1 MHDRRFFHIDGHFEV
16 SDAGGEEVS
25 APSHVLFDCGVEST
39 IAGEEQLVDC
49 SRRQSR
55 YGPHSPAVM
64 QMPVSPVGDVD
75 LGALIMES
83 SIANQSIDSIEDCEP
98 APSSPAPK
106 FSIGQTKPGGF
117 QKISAFG
124 QSLVYKSPSVT
135 TSSERAEK
143 EFSMRDFGNRKSPCL
158 QKKTVDENLTEPE
171 FTADEEDDKREG
183 SQVHNTPKEI
193 LEERKIPSP
202 SPSVDSASASN
213 RLERVVGT
221 RDLCELIKTQIE
233 LTRSTCTSTM
243 QTCFKTRTVQK
254 ALETLLTTTFE
265 DLRELRSFLT
275 QKREENNTLVSR
287 LEEAE
292 QKHRSELVKSNS
304 EKLTMSQQLEKV
316 ESMQNDRERDIQ
328 EQTSLLASHLQ
339 SIRLCSE
346 LYEESVSQDI
356 RLRESLQG
364 VINATEESVK
374 CREKDLSQRIY
385 EMKNEELAKSRQI
398 NELTVVIENFKGENE
413 KLKTEIENDAKALR
427 ELDDAKRA
435 LDNTLMLSLQK
446 QDEMKERLT
455 VLEIRCKE
463 QENTLAQ
470 ENIKAVE
477 QAAYVDKLLKKI
489 ENLEKEGTQI
499 RTKLQETKNQ
509 AEFKNTKVEEL
520 ESQLQE
526 RLRQLEELEDTIR
539 INDTEKEEIQKSAQ
553 ENLESVTRKEA
564 ENAQLTERLQLAE
577 AERMAAI
584 KRNDEIRAELLYAME
599 QQQQEMDKL
608 LRLKDRELE
617 GLRSTLATQQND
629 SEKTAKKTEKKIV
642 ESGNQIEKLTKQLK
656 ECTQEKKELSKQL
669 NTKTQRVNKLEKENE
684 QRANI
689 LKENE
694 EALASLREELDSL
707 RLNKEQL
714 DEKVSAQERELQ
726 KLKKIEMEFKSF
738 KHQVMENSPPASTQL
753 PVEIETLVQQTP
765 KSPLL
770 SQRLNHLNLLKTPQ
784 KTPKGI
790 LKQPG
795 SECKRRRVLLVSPE
809 RSASPPPRV
818 ETAVYDV
825 IDLDDEPEPR
835 SRPITPKIRR
845 TPLVGGRMSSQ
856 TRNANLRKTP
866 GSSIKGPA
874 DVKRREE
881 MSAEGASWFDS
892 DPIFGLANED

>member
-1 MHDRRFFHIDGHFEV
+1 
-16 SDAGGEEVS
+16 
-25 APSHVLFDCGVEST
+25 
-39 IAGEEQLVDC
+39 
-49 SRRQSR
+49 
-55 YGPHSPAVM
+55 
-64 QMPVSPVGDVD
+64 
-75 LGALIMES
+75 
-83 SIANQSIDSIEDCEP
+83 
-98 APSSPAPK
+98 
-106 FSIGQTKPGGF
+106 
-117 QKISAFG
+117 
-124 QSLVYKSPSVT
+124 
-135 TSSERAEK
+135 
-143 EFSMRDFGNRKSPCL
+143 MRDFGNRKSPCL
-158 QKKTVDENLTEPE
+158 QKKPVDENLTEPE
-171 FTADEEDDKREG
+171 FTVDEEDDKREEG
-183 SQVHNTPKEI
+183 QVRNTPKEI
-193 LEERKIPSP
+193 LEERKLSSP
-202 SPSVDSASASN
+202 SPSVDAASASS
-213 RLERVVGT
+213 RLER
-221 RDLCELIKTQIE
+221 LPLLQLKLKNE
-233 LTRSTCTSTM
+233 
-243 QTCFKTRTVQK
+243 
-254 ALETLLTTTFE
+254 ALKL
-265 DLRELRSFLT
+265 
-275 QKREENNTLVSR
+275 ENWKNELVSN
-287 LEEAE
+287 L
-292 QKHRSELVKSNS
+292 QKK
-304 EKLTMSQQLEKV
+304 SQQLEKIQ
-316 ESMQNDRERDIQ
+316 SMQNDRERDIQ
-328 EQTSLLASHLQ
+328 EQTSLLANHLQ

-364 VINATEESVK
+364 VINATEEKLLRVEHESSEKDFKILEAHQKCTQLTNDLRHVYELLQAAKKENAERAQTVASLQDTVSKLEPENRRLEEMAKNWEETYTNSMAHYEEAMQTLKSKTADSFLSLILMVSESNELIKSYEQTEVNLKMNLMMTEREIESVK
-374 CREKDLSQRIY
+374 YREKDLSQKII
-385 EMKNEELAKSRQI
+385 EMKNEDLAKSRQM

-413 KLKTEIENDAKALR
+413 KLKTEIENYAKSLR
-427 ELDDAKRA
+427 ELEDAKRA
-435 LDNTLMLSLQK
+435 LDGTLMLSLQK
-446 QDEMKERLT
+446 QDELKEHLT

-463 QENTLAQ
+463 QENMLTQ
-470 ENIKAVE
+470 ENIKATE

-489 ENLEKEGTQI
+489 ESLEKEGTQI

-509 AEFKNTKVEEL
+509 AEFKSTKVEEL
-520 ESQLQE
+520 ENQLQE

-539 INDTEKEEIQKSAQ
+539 INDTEKEEIQKSAH
-553 ENLESVTRKEA
+553 ENLESVARKEA

-617 GLRSTLATQQND
+617 GLRSTLAAQQND

-642 ESGNQIEKLTKQLK
+642 ESGTQIERLTKQLK

-689 LKENE
+689 LKENAE
-694 EALASLREELDSL
+694 TLASLREELDSL

-726 KLKKIEMEFKSF
+726 KLKNIEMEFKSF

-795 SECKRRRVLLVSPE
+795 SECKRRRVLLVSPD
-809 RSASPPPRV
+809 RSASPPPRA

-825 IDLDDEPEPR
+825 IDLDNEPEPR

-856 TRNANLRKTP
+856 TRNSNLRKTP
-866 GSSIKGPA
+866 GSNIKGPA